1 MDKETDKIITRL
13 TNLEEVILST
23 KTTLSSLIDLQ
34 LSLET
39 SLQQLLSDNKNEIIA
54 IKSAS
59 KIDLIPVKEI
69 IYCSADLAYTEIITV
84 NHGKIYATK
93 TINEYEEYLFNHS
106 FFRISKSFLVNTKY
120 IHSYDRRTGQI
131 LMRNRDLLDVARRRR
146 TEFLTNIITI

>member
-1 MDKETDKIITRL
+1 MDKETDKIISRL
-13 TNLEEVILST
+13 TNLEDVIIST

-39 SLQQLLSDNKNEIIA
+39 SLQQLLSHNKSETIA

-59 KIDLIPVKEI
+59 KIDFIPVKEI
-69 IYCSADLAYTEIITV
+69 MYCSADLAYTEIVTL

-93 TINEYEEYLFNHS
+93 SINEYEEYLFDHP

-146 TEFLTNIITI
+146 TEFLSNILAI